1 MKGKLCST
9 SLIHRPAGL
18 KAKRLLLVGAG
29 PRDRFGVTELRRIAA
44 TAGSHA
50 VGKGVKSVAF
60 AALEGFEPGPAA
72 QAIVEGVEIGSF
84 EVGAYKT
91 EGGEQSV
98 IEELYMALP
107 DSAAAGIG
115 RGMAVARGQ
124 HTARA
129 LANEPGNRLTPTVLA
144 ERAKELAADVGLRSK
159 SSTVRSSRSS
169 APALCSASPK
179 AAPSRR

>member
-1 MKGKLCST
+1 M
-9 SLIHRPAGL
+9 
-18 KAKRLLLVGAG
+18 V
-29 PRDRFGVTELRRIAA
+29 
-44 TAGSHA
+44 
-50 VGKGVKSVAF
+50 F

-84 EVGAYKT
+84 DVGAYKT

-107 DSAAAGIG
+107 DSAAAGLG

-144 ERAKELAADVGLRSK
+144 ERAKELAADVGLEIEVFDRAQLEK
-159 SSTVRSSRSS
+159 LGGA
-169 APALCSASPK
+169 APCSALPK